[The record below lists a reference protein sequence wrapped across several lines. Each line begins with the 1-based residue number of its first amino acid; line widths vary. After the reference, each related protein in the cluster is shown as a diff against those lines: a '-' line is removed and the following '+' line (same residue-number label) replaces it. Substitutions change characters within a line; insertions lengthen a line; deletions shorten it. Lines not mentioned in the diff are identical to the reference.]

1 MKKIG
6 GLFLFLIIS
15 MIGINQ
21 AKAIEEYGVK
31 IFSDTDIKVYDE
43 NEDEITTD
51 IPNIYTYDKTTHTIT
66 LKENIQYAMVE
77 SKDYD
82 HHITITSNNKKTYVN
97 MIYGPYIILDK
108 LNSESFTNKSDHIW
122 DYFITGNS
130 STPMITHVHVG
141 ELFVKDS
148 TFILKENK
156 HFYDGIVHTLHD
168 DNHDDFGDITIQNS
182 KFYINGFMYTNDPKT
197 ITIKDN
203 SDVKVTSLGC
213 INTNGVYDKLIVKDS
228 KLEVSRD
235 SYIEMLN
242 FKNHGLVLNTDITI
256 DNSEIITN
264 AFWSTVNLTIN
275 NSNMYTSD
283 GLEKFNIDGL
293 DGNSLVV
300 TNSDVDISGA
310 ITFNTIT
317 LTNSNLSSQTGPNE
331 DALSTL
337 GYDGSTYSA
346 LIANSLELNN
356 SNFKAVS
363 LGDVPAIAIQDGI
376 TSNKENFIL
385 YNDSYQF
392 LDLKNI
398 DLNDKGFFN
407 NPNNYTQVNAFLAGK
422 TQGYTGLLNENA
434 SKVVISGETVEMTIK
449 VVNGTWEDGT
459 NEDKHI
465 TMILGVIP
473 DKNFIKTY
481 ATKLNQELKIER
493 TGDNEYSYIYSDIKN
508 PKTGVASVTLLLLI
522 SISSIV
528 AIIYYK
534 DEFSLFKR
542 I

>member
-6 GLFLFLIIS
+6 RLFLFLIIS

-21 AKAIEEYGVK
+21 AKAEEYGVK
-31 IFSDTDIKVYDE
+31 IFSDTNIKVYDE
-43 NEDEITTD
+43 NEVEITNN
-51 IPNIYTYDKTTHTIT
+51 IPDIYTYDTTTHTIT
-66 LKENIQYAMVE
+66 LKENIHYAMVLTE
-77 SKDYD
+77 DYD

-97 MIYGPYIILDK
+97 MVYGPFIILDK
-108 LNSESFTNKSDHIW
+108 LNSESFTSESNHVW
-122 DYFITGNS
+122 DSLITGDPN
-130 STPMITHVHVG
+130 TPMMTHVHVG
-141 ELFVKDS
+141 ELLVKDS

-156 HFYDGIVHTLHD
+156 NFYDGIVHTLHD
-168 DNHDDFGDITIQNS
+168 DAHDGFGDITIQNS
-182 KFYINGFMYTNDPKT
+182 KFYTNGFMYTDNPKT

-203 SDVKVTSLGC
+203 SDVKVSSIGC
-213 INTNGVYDKLIVKDS
+213 FNADDVHDKLIVKDS

-235 SYIEMLN
+235 SYIELFN
-242 FKNHGLVLNTDITI
+242 VKNHGLVINSNITI

-264 AFWSTVNLTIN
+264 AFWSAVTLTIN
-275 NSNMYTSD
+275 NSNMYTSSAI
-283 GLEKFNIDGL
+283 EKFDIDGL
-293 DGNSLVV
+293 GGKTLVV
-300 TNSDVDISGA
+300 NNSDVDISGA
-310 ITFNTIT
+310 ITFDTIT
-317 LTNSNLSSQTGPNE
+317 LSNSNLSSQTGPNE

-337 GYDGSTYSA
+337 GFDGSTFSA
-346 LIANSLELNN
+346 LFANSLELNN

-363 LGDVPAIAIQDGI
+363 LGDVPAVAIQDGI

-385 YNDSYQF
+385 YNDSYQI
-392 LDLKNI
+392 LDLKNV

-407 NPNNYTQVNAFLAGK
+407 NPNNYTTVNALLAGK
-422 TQGYTGLLNENA
+422 TQGYTGLLNGNA
-434 SKVVISGETVEMTIK
+434 SKVVISGESVEMTIK

-481 ATKLNQELKIER
+481 PTKLNQELKIER
-493 TGDNEYSYIYSDIKN
+493 TGDNEYSYIYSDVKN
-508 PKTGVASVTLLLLI
+508 PKTGVASVTLLLLVSFI
-522 SISSIV
+522 SIV